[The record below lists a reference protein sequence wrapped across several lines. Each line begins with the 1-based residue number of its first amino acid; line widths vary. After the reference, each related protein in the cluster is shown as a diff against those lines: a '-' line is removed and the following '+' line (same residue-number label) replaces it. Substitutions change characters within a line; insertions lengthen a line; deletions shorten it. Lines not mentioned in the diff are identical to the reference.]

1 MIHQNFLLDLT
12 DVKNAHETAMNISKR
27 LFLISEF
34 MAGEWVISS
43 MESPTPAPAPAPCE
57 HRGLELTPLCVPLSY
72 PWQPWQQLALTK
84 LLVSSMKKL
93 TL

>member
-1 MIHQNFLLDLT
+1 MIHQSFLLDLT
-12 DVKNAHETAMNISKR
+12 DVKYAHDTAMNISKR
-27 LFLISEF
+27 LLLLSEF

-43 MESPTPAPAPAPCE
+43 LESPTPAPAHCE
-57 HRGLELTPLCVPLSY
+57 HQGPELTPLCVPLSH

-84 LLVSSMKKL
+84 LLVSFMKKL